1 MGHLKHKGEGKI
13 TLFITAELA
22 FVYINR
28 SRLGYK
34 DMSELKIERN
44 ESVVLSLTHTH
55 ELEQQGYL
63 SASQWHIGAPLP

>member
-1 MGHLKHKGEGKI
+1 MGHLKHKGEGEM
-13 TLFITAELA
+13 TLLITAELA
-22 FVYINR
+22 FVW

-34 DMSELKIERN
+34 DMSELKIKRN

>member
-13 TLFITAELA
+13 TLLITAELA
-22 FVYINR
+22 FVW